1 MATNPIKYTSRTFTT
16 ILEDINND
24 EELRP
29 KPNWFKRLW
38 AGIGDVFSMWV
49 NVASNLAFLR
59 TAFTRQSVA
68 DHLALIDYYIA
79 GATTSSGTLIFDVKR
94 DAIFPLTFTT
104 ANLVASTT
112 GSGVTSS
119 VRFESRTPYTFS
131 ATIETFTADAGTDLL
146 TVTQIY
152 TTGMIVRLTTTDTLP
167 TPLAID
173 TDYYVVYVSDTT
185 IKLATTRN
193 NAYNNV
199 TIDITSIGVGIH
211 SIQLFS
217 FVTTVYQQESISV
230 SKVIGTSDGTTS
242 WQEFELPDAFVIDST
257 LVITIGLDTWTAVET
272 LVDSSPTDTHY
283 RIIPLSDN
291 KKKILFGDGTY
302 GAIPANFD
310 IFAFYAYGGGINSN
324 ISNIDQINQ
333 YSGSNTNI
341 SGVSNP
347 LALSGGANDQSLEEA
362 KRLGPLLLRAR
373 NRFVTSQDGK
383 ALAEAFEGVSLAK
396 INKNVYGVLS
406 AQVPIIPDGG
416 GLPSTALKTS
426 LQTYLIDRTA
436 LESMDIRVVD
446 PDFNIINPN
455 MSVKVVTGALFV
467 DVDPYVQLALT
478 LLFTETSNQII
489 ALYDTEGLSATIEF
503 INSKYGFSFAS
514 ADSQANILISNIPL
528 NDFGK
533 TFQRSD
539 IEGYVDVYVN
549 DVDYVIYNSTVPII
563 NDIDQIT
570 QPGTITTVEIV

>member
-16 ILEDINND
+16 ILEDINTD

-29 KPNWFKRLW
+29 KPNWYKRLW

-94 DAIFPLTFTT
+94 TAIFPLTFTVSD
-104 ANLVASTT
+104 LVASTT

-119 VRFESRTPYTFS
+119 LRFESRTPYTFS

-217 FVTTVYQQESISV
+217 FVTTVYQQESLSV
-230 SKVIGTSDGTTS
+230 SKIIGTSDGTTS

-257 LVITIGLDTWTAVET
+257 LIITIGLDTWTAVET
-272 LVDSSPTDTHY
+272 LVDSNPTDTHY

-291 KKKILFGDGTY
+291 KKKILFGNGTY

-310 IFAFYAYGGGINSN
+310 INAFYAYGGGINSN

-341 SGVSNP
+341 SGISNP

-396 INKNVYGVLS
+396 VNKNVYGVLS
-406 AQVPIIPDGG
+406 AQIPIIPDGG
-416 GLPSTALKTS
+416 GLPSIALKTS
-426 LQTYLIDRTA
+426 LQTYLIDRTV

-467 DVDPYVQLALT
+467 DVDPYVRLALT

-503 INSKYGFSFAS
+503 INSKYGFSFAGT
-514 ADSQANILISNIPL
+514 DSQANILISNIPL

-549 DVDYVIYNSTVPII
+549 DVDYVIYNNTVPII

-570 QPGTITTVEIV
+570 QSGTITTAEIV